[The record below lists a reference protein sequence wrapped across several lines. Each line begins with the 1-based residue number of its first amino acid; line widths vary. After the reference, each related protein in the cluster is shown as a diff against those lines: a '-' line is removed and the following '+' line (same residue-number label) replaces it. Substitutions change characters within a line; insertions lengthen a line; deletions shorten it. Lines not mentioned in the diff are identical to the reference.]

1 MNRAAAALEA
11 SALFAGVPAEV
22 LADIARLMTPTAYR
36 AGDTVFAEGDRGQ
49 TLIVLESGQL
59 EALLNVPGRAPR
71 RVGQIATGH
80 IVGELSLLADG
91 RRTATVRATEPSTAW
106 VLERSAFDVLRRDVR
121 SPVSTVVGAIGT
133 SAVQRLERLY
143 RRFGAELGVDET
155 RGAAGDG
162 DGDGVEVE
170 PEPQEPEY
178 LASTLFFGD
187 FEPGEVAQIVGGLR
201 RLACERGTL
210 VAPANRMPQA
220 VWIVARGAVETS
232 IRGAHGRRVL
242 RLAGPGRA
250 VGHLGLL
257 GETAFVA
264 GIESRARER
273 AVLLEVPWPRVYE
286 LLAGHEAAS
295 RRFAAAFWRDAVRA
309 LQHGERP
316 LPRMSVRAV
325 A

>member
-1 MNRAAAALEA
+1 MNGAAAALEA
-11 SALFAGVPAEV
+11 SALFDGVPAEV
-22 LADIARLMTPTAYR
+22 LADIARLMTPAAYR
-36 AGDTVFAEGDRGQ
+36 AGDTVFAAGDRGQ
-49 TLIVLESGQL
+49 TLIVLESGRL
-59 EALLNVPGRAPR
+59 EALLRVPGRAPR
-71 RVGQIATGH
+71 RVAQMATGQ

-121 SPVSTVVGAIGT
+121 SPVATVVGAIGR

-143 RRFGAELGVDET
+143 RRFGAELGVRDT
-155 RGAAGDG
+155 RGAGDA
-162 DGDGVEVE
+162 DDRAAIEVE
-170 PEPQEPEY
+170 PEPHEQAY

-187 FEPGEVAQIVGGLR
+187 FEPGEVAQLTRGLR
-201 RLACERGTL
+201 RLAYERGTL
-210 VAPANRMPQA
+210 VAPADRMPEA

-250 VGHLGLL
+250 AGHLGLL
-257 GETAFVA
+257 GEEAFVA

-273 AVLLEVPWPRVYE
+273 AVLLEVPWPRVHE
-286 LLAGHEAAS
+286 LLAGHDAAS
-295 RRFAAAFWRDAVRA
+295 RHFAAAFWRDAVRA

-316 LPRMSVRAV
+316 LARMSAG
-325 A
+325 AGT

>member
-1 MNRAAAALEA
+1 M
-11 SALFAGVPAEV
+11 S
-22 LADIARLMTPTAYR
+22 T
-36 AGDTVFAEGDRGQ
+36 GQ
-49 TLIVLESGQL
+49 
-59 EALLNVPGRAPR
+59 
-71 RVGQIATGH
+71 

-91 RRTATVRATEPSTAW
+91 RRTATVRATAPSTAW

-121 SPVSTVVGAIGT
+121 SPVATVVGAIGS

-143 RRFGAELGVDET
+143 RRFGTELGVDEG
-155 RGAAGDG
+155 RGAGDAGEPG
-162 DGDGVEVE
+162 GSDGVEVE
-170 PEPQEPEY
+170 PEPHERAY

-187 FEPGEVAQIVGGLR
+187 FEPEEVAQVTRGLR
-201 RLACERGTL
+201 RLAYERGML
-210 VAPANRMPQA
+210 VAPADRMPEA

-250 VGHLGLL
+250 AGHLGLL
-257 GETAFVA
+257 GDEAFVA
-264 GIESRARER
+264 GIQSRARER
-273 AVLLEVPWPRVYE
+273 AVLLEVPWTRVHE
-286 LLAGHEAAS
+286 LLAGHDAAS

-316 LPRMSVRAV
+316 LARMSVRAG